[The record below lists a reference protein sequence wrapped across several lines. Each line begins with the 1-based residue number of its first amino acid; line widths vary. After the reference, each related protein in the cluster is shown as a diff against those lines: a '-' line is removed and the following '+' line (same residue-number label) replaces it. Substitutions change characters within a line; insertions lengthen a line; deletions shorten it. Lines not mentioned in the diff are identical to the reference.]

1 MEFIGIVDD
10 YSLRESPGR
19 PRLSRP
25 RALAPMA
32 QAQLARIA
40 VDNSVTHEFFG
51 VGFGLA
57 AEAHSEGEI

>member
-1 MEFIGIVDD
+1 MLRTNSMI
-10 YSLRESPGR
+10 SLSHSKGP

-25 RALAPMA
+25 RALAPVA

>member
-1 MEFIGIVDD
+1 MI
-10 YSLRESPGR
+10 SLSHSKGPPRLS
-19 PRLSRP
+19 RLSRP
-25 RALAPMA
+25 RALAPVA
-32 QAQLARIA
+32 EAQLGRIA